1 MAPLMI
7 DAKLLPLQRR
17 LLRPIALGLVTFG
30 VRADQVTITGF
41 LLGIVALPLLASQQ
55 YTWALVF
62 ILLNRVLDG
71 IDGEVARL
79 TIATDRGAFLDIALD
94 FVFYALIPLGFALA
108 NVTENAL
115 AAAVLLAAFVGTG
128 SSFLAFSLMAQKRK
142 LHAQK
147 FPSKGLYYLGG
158 LTEGAETIAVFVAF
172 CLWPNLFT
180 PLAYGFAFACGLTTL
195 SRWLQGWHLLAD

>member
-1 MAPLMI
+1 MI

-17 LLRPIALGLVTFG
+17 LLRPMALGLVTFG

-41 LLGIVALPLLASQQ
+41 LVGIVALPLLASEQ
-55 YTWALVF
+55 YIWTLVF
-62 ILLNRVLDG
+62 ILLNRLLDG

-79 TIATDRGAFLDIALD
+79 TITTDRGAFLDIALD

-128 SSFLAFSLMAQKRK
+128 SSFLAFSMMAEKRK

>member
-1 MAPLMI
+1 MI

-94 FVFYALIPLGFALA
+94 FVFYATIPLGFALA

-128 SSFLAFSLMAQKRK
+128 SSFLAFSLMAEKRK

>member
-1 MAPLMI
+1 MI
-7 DAKLLPLQRR
+7 DAQLLPLQRR
-17 LLRPIALGLVTFG
+17 LLRPIAAHIVNLG
-30 VRADQVTITGF
+30 VRADQVTIVGF
-41 LLGIVALPLLASQQ
+41 ILGTVALPLLASQQ

-94 FVFYALIPLGFALA
+94 FVFYATIPLGFALA

-172 CLWPNLFT
+172 CLWPDLFT
-180 PLAYGFAFACGLTTL
+180 PLAYGFAFVCGLTIL

>member
-1 MAPLMI
+1 MI

-94 FVFYALIPLGFALA
+94 FLFYALIPLGFALA
-108 NVTENAL
+108 NVTENAI

-147 FPSKGLYYLGG
+147 FPSKGLYYIGG

-172 CLWPNLFT
+172 CLWPDLFT

>member
-1 MAPLMI
+1 MI

-94 FVFYALIPLGFALA
+94 FVFYATIPLGFALA

-172 CLWPNLFT
+172 CLWPDLFT

>member
-1 MAPLMI
+1 MI

-17 LLRPIALGLVTFG
+17 LLRPMALGLVTFG

-41 LLGIVALPLLASQQ
+41 LVGIVALPLLASEQ
-55 YTWALVF
+55 YIWTLVF
-62 ILLNRVLDG
+62 ILLNRLLDG
-71 IDGEVARL
+71 IDGELARL
-79 TIATDRGAFLDIALD
+79 TITTDRGAFLDIALD

-128 SSFLAFSLMAQKRK
+128 SSFLAFSMMAEKRK

-147 FPSKGLYYLGG
+147 FPNKGLYYLGG

>member
-1 MAPLMI
+1 MI

-30 VRADQVTITGF
+30 VRADQVTMTGF

-108 NVTENAL
+108 DVTENAL

-172 CLWPNLFT
+172 CLWPDLFT

>member
-1 MAPLMI
+1 MI

-17 LLRPIALGLVTFG
+17 LLRPMALGLVTFG

-41 LLGIVALPLLASQQ
+41 LVGIVALPLLASEQ
-55 YTWALVF
+55 YIWTLVF
-62 ILLNRVLDG
+62 ILLNRLLDG

-79 TIATDRGAFLDIALD
+79 TITTDRGAFLDIALD

-128 SSFLAFSLMAQKRK
+128 SSFLAFSLMAEKRK

-195 SRWLQGWHLLAD
+195 SRWLQCWHLLAD

>member
-1 MAPLMI
+1 MI

-115 AAAVLLAAFVGTG
+115 AATVLLAAFVGTG

-172 CLWPNLFT
+172 CLWPDLFT

>member
-17 LLRPIALGLVTFG
+17 LLRPMALGLVTFG

-41 LLGIVALPLLASQQ
+41 LVGIVALPLLASEQ
-55 YTWALVF
+55 YIWTLVF
-62 ILLNRVLDG
+62 ILLNRLLDG

-79 TIATDRGAFLDIALD
+79 TITTDRGAFLDIALD

-128 SSFLAFSLMAQKRK
+128 SSFLAFSLMAEKRK

>member
-1 MAPLMI
+1 MAPLVI
-7 DAKLLPLQRR
+7 DAKLLPFQRR

-94 FVFYALIPLGFALA
+94 FVFYATIPLGFALA

-172 CLWPNLFT
+172 CLWPDLFT
-180 PLAYGFAFACGLTTL
+180 PLAYGFAFVCGLTTL

>member
-1 MAPLMI
+1 MI

-17 LLRPIALGLVTFG
+17 LLRPMALGLVTFG

-41 LLGIVALPLLASQQ
+41 LLGIVALPLLASEQ
-55 YTWALVF
+55 YIWALVF
-62 ILLNRVLDG
+62 ILLNRLLDG

-79 TIATDRGAFLDIALD
+79 TITTDRGAFLDIALD

-128 SSFLAFSLMAQKRK
+128 SSFLAFSLMAEKRK

>member
-1 MAPLMI
+1 MI

-128 SSFLAFSLMAQKRK
+128 SSFLAFSLMAQKRN
-142 LHAQK
+142 LQAQK

-172 CLWPNLFT
+172 CLWPDLFT

>member
-1 MAPLMI
+1 MI

-17 LLRPIALGLVTFG
+17 LLRPMALGLVTFG

-41 LLGIVALPLLASQQ
+41 LVGIVALPLLASEQ
-55 YTWALVF
+55 YIWTLVF
-62 ILLNRVLDG
+62 ILLNRLLDG
-71 IDGEVARL
+71 IDGELARL
-79 TIATDRGAFLDIALD
+79 TITTDRGAFLDIALD

-128 SSFLAFSLMAQKRK
+128 SSFLAFSLMAEKRK

-180 PLAYGFAFACGLTTL
+180 PFGTRY
-195 SRWLQGWHLLAD
+195 S

>member
-108 NVTENAL
+108 DVTENAL

-172 CLWPNLFT
+172 CLWPDLFT

>member
-1 MAPLMI
+1 MI

-17 LLRPIALGLVTFG
+17 LLRPMALGLVTFG

-41 LLGIVALPLLASQQ
+41 LVGIVALPLLASEQ
-55 YTWALVF
+55 YIWALLF
-62 ILLNRVLDG
+62 ILLNRLLDG

-79 TIATDRGAFLDIALD
+79 TITTDRGAFLDIALD

-128 SSFLAFSLMAQKRK
+128 SSFLAFSLMAEKRK

-180 PLAYGFAFACGLTTL
+180 PLAYGFAFACGLTTF
-195 SRWLQGWHLLAD
+195 SRWLQGWHLLDD

>member
-1 MAPLMI
+1 MI

-30 VRADQVTITGF
+30 VRADQVTMTGF

-108 NVTENAL
+108 DVTENAL
-115 AAAVLLAAFVGTG
+115 AAAVLLATFVGTG

-172 CLWPNLFT
+172 CLWPDLFT

>member
-1 MAPLMI
+1 MI

-94 FVFYALIPLGFALA
+94 FVFYATIPLGFALA

-147 FPSKGLYYLGG
+147 FPSKGLYYIGG

-172 CLWPNLFT
+172 CLWPDLFT

>member
-1 MAPLMI
+1 MI

-17 LLRPIALGLVTFG
+17 LLRPMALGLVTFG

-41 LLGIVALPLLASQQ
+41 LVGIVALPLLASEQ
-55 YTWALVF
+55 YIWALVF
-62 ILLNRVLDG
+62 ILLNRLLDG
-71 IDGEVARL
+71 IDGELARL
-79 TIATDRGAFLDIALD
+79 TITTDRGAFLDIALD

-128 SSFLAFSLMAQKRK
+128 SSFLAFSLMAEKRK

>member
-94 FVFYALIPLGFALA
+94 FVFYATIPLGFALA

-147 FPSKGLYYLGG
+147 FPSKGLYYIGG

-172 CLWPNLFT
+172 CLWPDLFT

>member
-1 MAPLMI
+1 MI

-17 LLRPIALGLVTFG
+17 LLRPMALGLVTFG

-41 LLGIVALPLLASQQ
+41 LLGIVALPLLASEQ
-55 YTWALVF
+55 YIWTLVF
-62 ILLNRVLDG
+62 ILLNRLLDG
-71 IDGEVARL
+71 IDGELARL
-79 TIATDRGAFLDIALD
+79 TITTDRGAFLDIALD

-128 SSFLAFSLMAQKRK
+128 SSFLAFSLMAEKRK

-158 LTEGAETIAVFVAF
+158 LTEGGETIAVFVAF

>member
-1 MAPLMI
+1 MI

-30 VRADQVTITGF
+30 VRADQVTMTGF

-128 SSFLAFSLMAQKRK
+128 SSFLAFSLMAEKRK

-172 CLWPNLFT
+172 CLWPDLFT

>member
-1 MAPLMI
+1 MI

-62 ILLNRVLDG
+62 ILLNRLLDG

-172 CLWPNLFT
+172 CLWPDLFT

>member
-1 MAPLMI
+1 MI

-17 LLRPIALGLVTFG
+17 LLRPMALGLVTFG

-41 LLGIVALPLLASQQ
+41 LLGIVALPLLASEQ
-55 YTWALVF
+55 YIWTLVF
-62 ILLNRVLDG
+62 ILLNRLLDG

-79 TIATDRGAFLDIALD
+79 TITTDRGAFLDIALD

-128 SSFLAFSLMAQKRK
+128 SSFLAFSLMAEKRK

>member
-1 MAPLMI
+1 MI

-17 LLRPIALGLVTFG
+17 LLRPIALGLVTIG

-41 LLGIVALPLLASQQ
+41 LLGIVTLPLLASQQ

-62 ILLNRVLDG
+62 ILLNRLLDG

-79 TIATDRGAFLDIALD
+79 TITTDRGAFLDIALD

-115 AAAVLLAAFVGTG
+115 AAAVLLTAFVGTG

-172 CLWPNLFT
+172 CLWPDLFT

>member
-1 MAPLMI
+1 MI

-17 LLRPIALGLVTFG
+17 MLRPMALGLVTFG

-41 LLGIVALPLLASQQ
+41 LLGIVALPLLASEQ
-55 YTWALVF
+55 YIWALVF
-62 ILLNRVLDG
+62 ILLNRLLDG

-79 TIATDRGAFLDIALD
+79 TITTDRGAFLDIALD

-128 SSFLAFSLMAQKRK
+128 SSFLAFSLMAEKRK